1 MVAKPTPME
10 EDMSGSD
17 DLKIAIVGMRHG
29 HVGQPGA
36 GTGYLETLKHVG
48 GAKVVAYCEDS
59 DADLLEQAGRH
70 QPGAALYDNVDDL
83 IESEDFDVG
92 WIVLPAAEVPGAGI
106 KLADAGKH
114 FYMEKQFARTSS
126 DLLELVR
133 AVSRNGVKVLPG
145 YPHRFNPVVQD
156 LKRMIDAGVLG
167 RPLDIEMRMVTGQV
181 RPGLREPSSF
191 LYTNADEGGGILHM
205 LGGHYLEV
213 MRFLMGCDV
222 KSVQAMTGRPVGEI
236 DEPLEDVA
244 VAAFEYENGAFGS
257 MHAGYLQ
264 SAKGVYDTALV
275 YRGLEG
281 EAHWTPTG
289 GHQLTVKSASSD
301 WAHAPDRTI
310 DYDFAPSPPGY
321 TGSGLW
327 MFNWV
332 QGFLDDIR
340 AGREPALGAVDA
352 LRVLQTIDAAYES
365 ARTGRRVDVEYVT

>member
-1 MVAKPTPME
+1 MT
-10 EDMSGSD
+10 GSD

-36 GTGYLETLKHVG
+36 GTGYLETLKHVQ
-48 GAKVVAYCEDS
+48 GAEVVAYCEDS
-59 DADLLEQAGRH
+59 DDDLLAQAGVH

-83 IESEDFDVG
+83 IANEDFDVG
-92 WIVLPAAEVPGAGI
+92 WVVLPSVEVPDAGI

-133 AVSRNGVKVLPG
+133 AVQRNGVKVLPG
-145 YPHRFNPVVQD
+145 YPHRFNPVAQD
-156 LKRMIDAGVLG
+156 IRRMIESGILG
-167 RPLDIEMRMVTGQV
+167 RPLDIEVRMVTGQV

-222 KSVQAMTGRPVGEI
+222 KSVQAMTGRPVGMI

-244 VAAFEYENGAFGS
+244 IAAFEYENGAFGS
-257 MHAGYLQ
+257 IHSGYLQ
-264 SAKGVYDTALV
+264 SAKGGYDTALV

-281 EAHWTPTG
+281 EAHWAPTG
-289 GHQLTVKSASSD
+289 AHQLIVKSSSAE
-301 WAHAPDRTI
+301 WAHSPEKTI

-340 AGREPALGAVDA
+340 AGSEPALGAVDA
-352 LRVLQTIDAAYES
+352 LKVLQTIDAAYES
-365 ARTGRRVDVEYVT
+365 ARTGRRVDVDYVT